1 MELTAIAAW
10 LNTACA
16 GLDAAVTGAVAGLY
30 DAAGGFFT
38 PFSHFMDLMGKGGAI
53 LIAISLA
60 LMLFPRTRRVGTV
73 MLLALGIGAL
83 LTNVVFK
90 PLVYR
95 PRPYTHEGS
104 VYHQLWSLVGQH
116 TESDFSFPSGH
127 TTAATAA
134 ALGLFFATN
143 KRKSWPAI
151 IFALA
156 MGLSRI
162 YLGVHY
168 FTDVLGGFIAGTIG
182 AIAAFYL
189 AKIIPN
195 VYYQYHWKFLPQKQD
210 EGDKA

>member
-10 LNTACA
+10 LNSSCA
-16 GLDAAVTGAVAGLY
+16 GLDAAVTSAVAQLY
-30 DAAGGFFT
+30 DIAGGFFT
-38 PFSHFMDLMGKGGAI
+38 PFAHFMDLMGKGGAI

-60 LMLFPRTRRVGTV
+60 LILFPKTRKVGTV

-95 PRPYTHEGS
+95 PRPYSHEGS
-104 VYHQLWSLVGQH
+104 VYHQLWLLVGQH

-134 ALGLFFATN
+134 MLGIFFTCP
-143 KRKSWPAI
+143 KKKSWVAL
-151 IFALA
+151 IFAVA
-156 MGLSRI
+156 MGFSRI

-168 FTDVLGGFIAGTIG
+168 FTDILGGFVAGTIG
-182 AIAAFYL
+182 AVAAYYIGKAL
-189 AKIIPN
+189 PE
-195 VYYQYHWKFLPQKQD
+195 VYYNYVFKFLRR
-210 EGDKA
+210 E